1 MDLPKLISAVLRTR
15 ASSQTTVRTRAP
27 PAMLTA
33 VAGTLVGGGIVYS
46 LFVPP
51 GHSRMD
57 TATTKMKVLEDEQ
70 EGTAG
75 EGGAKA
81 ACAPDADLGL
91 GELDL
96 RRMAQISW
104 AKASDHAGEVRPG
117 GAVGRG
123 TSSLPRLCFRTLQ
136 YEPGPLPYGP
146 QYGYHSGNTAKTCT
160 CFYPHP
166 ISRARTHKTHTT
178 YFLPSLFPVSS
189 RYPRPTLP
197 TRTTKPL

>member
-1 MDLPKLISAVLRTR
+1 
-15 ASSQTTVRTRAP
+15 
-27 PAMLTA
+27 MLTA

>member
-1 MDLPKLISAVLRTR
+1 
-15 ASSQTTVRTRAP
+15 
-27 PAMLTA
+27 MLTA

-57 TATTKMKVLEDEQ
+57 TATAKMKVLDDEHDAGTVG
-70 EGTAG
+70 EG
-75 EGGAKA
+75 GGAKA

-123 TSSLPRLCFRTLQ
+123 CSSSSLCRGLCFRTLRA
-136 YEPGPLPYGP
+136 GT
-146 QYGYHSGNTAKTCT
+146 HSGNTGKTCA

-166 ISRARTHKTHTT
+166 ISRAHTHEHTHTT
-178 YFLPSLFPVSS
+178 SCPRSSPHVSNE
-189 RYPRPTLP
+189 P
-197 TRTTKPL
+197 RTTFPKR

>member
-1 MDLPKLISAVLRTR
+1 
-15 ASSQTTVRTRAP
+15 
-27 PAMLTA
+27 MLTA

-57 TATTKMKVLEDEQ
+57 TATAKMKVLDDEHDAGTVG
-70 EGTAG
+70 EG
-75 EGGAKA
+75 GGAKA

-123 TSSLPRLCFRTLQ
+123 CSSSSLCRGCVSAP
-136 YEPGPLPYGP
+136 YEPVPIRATP
-146 QYGYHSGNTAKTCT
+146 AK
-160 CFYPHP
+160 HVLASIP
-166 ISRARTHKTHTT
+166 IPSHARTHTNTHTPH
-178 YFLPSLFPVSS
+178 FLPSLFP
-189 RYPRPTLP
+189 TCL
-197 TRTTKPL
+197 